1 MEKIKKFLKDET
13 QGWEKWEVFWL
24 VFANLVILGVSLYMG
39 DTVIGIIASL
49 TGTRC
54 VILCGK
60 GKISTYLFGT
70 INVLLYAIVAFQAKY
85 YGDVMLNLL
94 YYFPTNILGWFVW
107 KNHMDD
113 NNEVDKRRMTA
124 KQNILVITASIAG
137 ILGYAYVLKLLNGN
151 LPIVDSMSTVLSV
164 VAQILMIKR
173 FTEQWLIW
181 ILVDVVSVIM
191 WFAAFF
197 NGGESVAVFLMWV
210 VYLINAVIMFV
221 KWYKDSK
228 NTVQITVK
236 ERQ

>member
-1 MEKIKKFLKDET
+1 MKCENCGFHTPDSRKPDFRVLTPTI
-13 QGWEKWEVFWL
+13 
-24 VFANLVILGVSLYMG
+24 VSSPPSG
-39 DTVIGIIASL
+39 N
-49 TGTRC
+49 
-54 VILCGK
+54 
-60 GKISTYLFGT
+60 IS
-70 INVLLYAIVAFQAKY
+70 ICPVCR
-85 YGDVMLNLL
+85 
-94 YYFPTNILGWFVW
+94 
-107 KNHMDD
+107 
-113 NNEVDKRRMTA
+113 KRRMTA